1 MINLHFFPSKRIA
14 FYMARLFLTRS
25 AAVLV
30 ALVAILMMLDLLGNS
45 GKILAHPEN
54 GDAELWRYVGL
65 RVPQLIARFLPFSA
79 LLGALITLVGLNQ
92 NSEIISMKAAGISAH
107 QIIAPLILAAVLIG
121 AIHFVFSERVV
132 TRATAAMSA
141 WEAVE
146 FGRVPP
152 DSDVRANVRI
162 AHGDDI
168 VIARLVT
175 GRGEAVRL
183 DGLEVYDRAGGTLH
197 RIMTARTGRW
207 VPGSG
212 WELTEITQF
221 DVDTDLQQRLPRLR
235 WGRDIDPDQ
244 FTLAQVDPNR
254 LNFWQLRD
262 TIAALA
268 AANRSTA
275 TLESNLWHKFAA
287 PFSTLL
293 MPLLAAIAAFGLARS
308 GHVFMRAVIGMALG
322 FAYFVADN
330 FALAMGN
337 LGAYPPFLA
346 AWGPFLLFLLVGEA
360 VLIRTEE

>member
-14 FYMARLFLTRS
+14 FYMARLFITRS

-30 ALVAILMMLDLLGNS
+30 ALVSILLILDLLGNS
-45 GKILAHPEN
+45 GKVLAHPGN

-65 RVPQLIARFLPFSA
+65 RVPQLIQRFLPFSA
-79 LLGALITLVGLNQ
+79 LLGALITLAGLNQ

-107 QIIAPLILAAVLIG
+107 QIIAPLVLTATLIA

-141 WEAVE
+141 WEAVD
-146 FGRVPP
+146 FGPVPP
-152 DSDVRANVRI
+152 DSDVFANVWL
-162 AHGDDI
+162 AHGDDLI
-168 VIARLVT
+168 RVDRVT
-175 GRGEAVRL
+175 GRGDNVRL
-183 DGLEVYDRAGGTLH
+183 QGLMVADRSGGTIH
-197 RIMTARTGRW
+197 RRLLAASGRYL
-207 VPGSG
+207 PGRG
-212 WELTEITQF
+212 WELTNATLF
-221 DVDTDLQQRLPRLR
+221 DVDTNRQQPVTSMI
-235 WGRDIDPDQ
+235 WGADIHPDQ
-244 FTLAQVDPNR
+244 FTLAQIDPNR

-262 TIAALA
+262 TITQVA

-275 TLESNLWHKFAA
+275 TLESNLWHKFAS

-308 GHVFMRAVIGMALG
+308 GQLFMRAVIGMALG

>member
-1 MINLHFFPSKRIA
+1 MINLRFFPSKRIA
-14 FYMARLFLTRS
+14 WYLARLFLTRS

-30 ALVAILMMLDLLGNS
+30 ALVVILMMLDLLGNS
-45 GKILAHPEN
+45 GKILAHPAN

-79 LLGALITLVGLNQ
+79 LLGALITLVALNQ

-107 QIIAPLILAAVLIG
+107 QIIAPLVLAAVLIG
-121 AIHFVFSERVV
+121 IIHFVFAERVV

-146 FGRVPP
+146 FRAVPP
-152 DSDVRANVRI
+152 DNDVRANVRI
-162 AHGDDI
+162 AHADDVVI
-168 VIARLVT
+168 VRLVT

-183 DGLEVYDRAGGTLH
+183 SGVEIYDRAGGTLH
-197 RIMTARTGRW
+197 RIMSAPTGRFA
-207 VPGSG
+207 PGGG
-212 WELTEITQF
+212 WDLSDVTSF
-221 DVDTDLQQRLPRLR
+221 DVDSGQLQRLATFR
-235 WGRDIDPDQ
+235 WGRDVAPEQ
-244 FTLAQVDPNR
+244 FTLAQIDPNR
-254 LNFWQLRD
+254 LNFWQLRE
-262 TIAALA
+262 TIGQLA

-308 GHVFMRAVIGMALG
+308 GQLFMRAVIGMALG

-337 LGAYPPFLA
+337 LGAYPPILA
-346 AWGPFLLFLLVGEA
+346 AWGPFLLFFLVGEA